1 MGSVGI
7 IEAVRDSLVAHSDVK
22 MLFGDPITSQGKTI
36 IPVAKV
42 AYGFGV
48 GAGNARGQEN
58 AGGGG
63 GGGVHALPLGV
74 VEITPERTRFIP
86 ISDRKKLAGAAL
98 AGVVLGRFFLRRFS
112 FF

>member
-7 IEAVRDSLVAHSDVK
+7 IEAIRDSMVSHTDVK
-22 MLFGDPITSQGKTI
+22 MLYGEPITTQGKTI

-63 GGGVHALPLGV
+63 GGGVHAFPLGV
-74 VEITPERTRFIP
+74 IEITPERTRFIS
-86 ISDRKKLAGAAL
+86 ISDRKKLAAAAA
-98 AGVVLGRFFLRRFS
+98 AGMLFGRFLLRRFS

>member
-7 IEAVRDSLVAHSDVK
+7 IEAVRDSLVSHSDVK
-22 MLFGDPITSQGKTI
+22 MLFGEPITTQGKTI

-48 GAGNARGQEN
+48 GAGNARGQDN

-63 GGGVHALPLGV
+63 GGGVHASPLGV
-74 VEITPERTRFIP
+74 IEITPQGTRFIS
-86 ISDRKKLAGAAL
+86 ISDRKKLAAVAL
-98 AGVVLGRFFLRRFS
+98 ASVLFGRFFLRRFS

>member
-7 IEAVRDSLVAHSDVK
+7 IEAIRDSLITHTDVK
-22 MLFGDPITSQGKTI
+22 MLFGEPIEAQGKTV

-42 AYGFGV
+42 GYGFGV

-63 GGGVHALPLGV
+63 GGGVRAIPLGV
-74 VEITPERTRFIP
+74 IEITPEHTRFIP
-86 ISDRKKLAGAAL
+86 ITDRKKLAAAAL
-98 AGVVLGRFFLRRFS
+98 AGMFFGRFLLRRFRW
-112 FF
+112 